1 MSGIILLM
9 SLPNSQP
16 TLENISLLRRWWLA
30 IRPRTLP
37 AAGSP
42 VLIGFAVAWSVGK
55 FRWLPAL
62 IILVCALLLQ
72 ILANLVNDVGDFQ
85 KGTDTSGRLG
95 PTRVTHSGLLSPR
108 QVWLGVGVVILVCL
122 AGGAYLAWVGGWP
135 VLVMGGAA
143 ILGAILYT
151 IGPFSMSD
159 YGTGDLFALVFFG
172 LVAVCGTTFI
182 LTGEVYPLSWAG
194 GAGAGALVTAIL
206 VVNNVRDIESDRR
219 AGRRNIPV
227 VWGRKA
233 GEVEYLLML
242 VLAMSVPVAA
252 LALGWGNG
260 WILLP
265 LLSLPRAMQLLQRM
279 RRLPAGPG
287 FNKLLASTAQLV
299 LLYCVLFSAG
309 VLLGG

>member
-9 SLPNSQP
+9 SSPNPHP
-16 TLENISLLRRWWLA
+16 TPENISFLRRWWLA

-42 VLIGFAVAWSVGK
+42 VLIGFAIAISVGR

-62 IILVCALLLQ
+62 VILVCALLLQ

-95 PTRVTHSGLLSPR
+95 PTRVTQAGLLSPR
-108 QVWLGVGVVILVCL
+108 QVWLGIGAVILLCL
-122 AGGAYLAWVGGWP
+122 GGGAYLAWVGGWP

-172 LVAVCGTTFI
+172 LVAVCGTTYI
-182 LTGEVYPLSWAG
+182 LAGEVNLLSWAG
-194 GAGAGALVTAIL
+194 GTGAGALVTAIL

-219 AGRRNIPV
+219 AKRRNIPV
-227 VWGRKA
+227 VWGRRA

-242 VLAMSVPVAA
+242 VVAMCVPLAA
-252 LALGWGNG
+252 LALGWGDG

-265 LLSLPRAMQLLQRM
+265 LLSLPRAVQLY
-279 RRLPAGPG
+279 RRIHSLPAGPG
-287 FNKLLASTAQLV
+287 FNKLLAQTAQLV
-299 LLYCVLFSAG
+299 LIYCVLFSAG

>member
-1 MSGIILLM
+1 M
-9 SLPNSQP
+9 SLPNSQT
-16 TLENISLLRRWWLA
+16 TLENTSYPKRWWLA

-42 VLIGFAVAWSVGK
+42 VLIGFAIAWSVGK

-62 IILVCALLLQ
+62 VILACALLLQ

-95 PTRVTHSGLLSPR
+95 PTRVTHSGLLTPR
-108 QVWLGVGVVILVCL
+108 QVWLGVGVVILL
-122 AGGAYLAWVGGWP
+122 AVVGGAYLAWVGGWP

-159 YGTGDLFALVFFG
+159 YGTGDLFALIFFG
-172 LVAVCGTTFI
+172 VVSVVGTTYI
-182 LTGEVYPLSWAG
+182 LTGQVYPLSWAG
-194 GAGAGALVTAIL
+194 GVGAGALVTAIL
-206 VVNNVRDIESDRR
+206 VVNNVRDIDTDRR
-219 AGRRNIPV
+219 VGRKNIPV
-227 VWGRKA
+227 LFGRHA
-233 GEVEYLLML
+233 GEIEYLIML
-242 VLAMSVPVAA
+242 ILAFCVPLFA
-252 LALGWGNG
+252 LTIDWVNA

-265 LLSLPRAMQLLQRM
+265 LLSLPRGVQLYQRIHTLQ
-279 RRLPAGPG
+279 AGPG

-299 LLYCVLFSAG
+299 LIYCLLFSIG
-309 VLLGG
+309 VILGNKIIAVL